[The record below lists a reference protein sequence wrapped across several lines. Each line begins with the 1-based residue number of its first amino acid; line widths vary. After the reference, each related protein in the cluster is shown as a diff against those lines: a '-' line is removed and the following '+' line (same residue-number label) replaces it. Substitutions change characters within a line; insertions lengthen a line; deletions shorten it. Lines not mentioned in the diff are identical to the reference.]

1 MRSSEDL
8 AKKGDVIA
16 LAYHVDYWDYLG
28 WQDTL
33 ASPDNTARQYEYAKA
48 FGVRSVYT
56 PQAVINGTDPRQRLE
71 PLRNLLDAWRS
82 SPSRARASASIS
94 R

>member
-8 AKKGDVIA
+8 AKKGDVVA

-33 ASPDNTARQYEYAKA
+33 ASPDNTARQYEYAKS

-56 PQAVINGTDPRQRLE
+56 PQAVINGRTHVKGSSA
-71 PLRNLLDAWRS
+71 LRNLFDAWAICRN
-82 SPSRARASASIS
+82 RAKASASTS